1 MMVTTQI
8 RSMEDTLKNLE
19 TLQLEVIIKE
29 IIQKVFRNV
38 LSINLIVT
46 KTDNK
51 IDNRIAIKTASTTPS
66 LCTKEEKINMQSKNR
81 NIVLKTTIPT
91 RDKEGM
97 IQVSQMKKAKCLM
110 KAIECLK
117 INHRETLMITKEMS
131 KIVDQEILRKDKG
144 TSTISKVLLMLL
156 TKRITMIAQTTK
168 KM

>member
-66 LCTKEEKINMQSKNR
+66 LCTKEEKINMQSKKPEYR
-81 NIVLKTTIPT
+81 T
-91 RDKEGM
+91 
-97 IQVSQMKKAKCLM
+97 
-110 KAIECLK
+110 
-117 INHRETLMITKEMS
+117 
-131 KIVDQEILRKDKG
+131 
-144 TSTISKVLLMLL
+144 
-156 TKRITMIAQTTK
+156 
-168 KM
+168 